1 MDESFMTVG
10 KSVRRIDAVE
20 KVTGKAKYAPDIRLE
35 NMLHAKLLRSP
46 YAHARVKHIDTSRAE
61 KLPGVKSIATIEE
74 VPKVIEY
81 WFFLRTE
88 KKSREMFLRDNVVRF
103 IGDPVLAI
111 AAEDEETAEE
121 ALSLVQVDYEPLVAL
136 LDPFEAMKEEKIK
149 IHSRGNIAFQVTKT
163 YGDIEKGFRD
173 AEIVIENTYRTS
185 KQKHATLEP
194 IGTCIADYNVN
205 GKLTVYSSTQLP
217 NWSQMYLSGA
227 LGLPVNK
234 VRIIK
239 PPTGGAFGGRCG
251 LIHGLEVM
259 SCWLSR
265 KAKRPVRM
273 SFTREEDFIGTETR
287 DPMTL
292 KMKTGATQDGI
303 LVANDIEIISDIGG
317 YGTHYIGVIADCLS
331 TGVGLYRIP
340 NVRFAGTAV
349 FTNKSLAGAFR
360 GYGNPQ
366 MNFAQESQM
375 DILAEKLGIDPVEFR
390 LRNYRGLGE
399 IDPVFDDE
407 IRSDG
412 LKECLEKGAKSFGWH
427 EKRNREPS
435 RETRKRGAGMSV
447 MLHGTGAAGALPDPA
462 SAIVIINADGSVNL
476 VTAASDDGQGN
487 RTVLT
492 QIASEVLGVEFEKI
506 SVSEPDTDVTPL
518 DGGTHGSRQTYCGGL
533 AVKKAATEARK
544 KLLDF
549 ASKEI
554 GVSADQLQIRE
565 STIFELKNPSNRI
578 AVGNLMRKVQIG
590 DMSICQQVIGSAS
603 GVAPAMPGYYG
614 ACFAEVEVDT
624 ETGEVR
630 VLKLTAAYDVG
641 KAINPELVKGQITGG
656 GVMGIGWALTEELL
670 IKDGRMLNSNFADY
684 RLLRSCDAPEI
695 EPIIVESNEPT
706 GPFGAKGVGEGS
718 MVCVASAIANA
729 IYNAIGVRMKE
740 LCITPEKILQALSES
755 KGENLFKQTLIKDA

>member
-1 MDESFMTVG
+1 MDESFLTVG

-20 KVTGKAKYAPDIRLE
+20 KVTGNAKYAPDIRLE

-46 YAHARVKHIDTSRAE
+46 HAHARVKHIDTFRAE
-61 KLPGVKSIATIEE
+61 KLPGVRGIATIED
-74 VPKVIEY
+74 VPKVVEY

-121 ALSLVQVDYEPLVAL
+121 ALSLVEVEYEPLPVL
-136 LDPFEAMKEEKIK
+136 LDPFEAIKEENIK
-149 IHSRGNIAFQVTKT
+149 IHRRGNIAFQVTKT
-163 YGDIEKGFRD
+163 YGDIEKGFRE
-173 AEIVIENTYRTS
+173 AEIIIENTYRTS
-185 KQKHATLEP
+185 KQKHASLEP
-194 IGTCIADYNVN
+194 IGTVVADYKAN

-217 NWSQMYLSGA
+217 HWSQVYLSSA
-227 LGLPVNK
+227 LGLPMNK

-239 PPTGGAFGGRCG
+239 PPTGGAFGARCG

-259 SCWLSR
+259 SAWLSR
-265 KAKRPVRM
+265 KTNRPVRM
-273 SFTREEDFIGTETR
+273 SFNREEDFIATETR
-287 DPMTL
+287 HPMTI

-303 LVANDIEIISDIGG
+303 LVANDIEIISDVGG
-317 YGTHYIGVIADCLS
+317 YGTQYIGVIADCLS
-331 TGVGLYRIP
+331 TGVGLYQIP

-349 FTNKSLAGAFR
+349 FTNKSLSGAFR

-375 DILAEKLGIDPVEFR
+375 DILAEKLDMDPLEFR

-399 IDPVFDDE
+399 IDPVFNDE
-407 IRSDG
+407 IRSNG
-412 LKECLEKGAKSFGWH
+412 LKECLEKGAKSFGWQ
-427 EKRNREPS
+427 EKRKRELS
-435 RETRKRGAGMSV
+435 RETKKRGAGMSV

-462 SAIVIINADGSVNL
+462 SAIVMINVDGSVNL
-476 VTAASDDGQGN
+476 ITAASDDGQGN
-487 RTVLT
+487 RTVLA
-492 QIASEVLGVEFEKI
+492 QIASEVLGIEFEQI

-518 DGGTHGSRQTYCGGL
+518 DGGTHGSRQTYSGGL
-533 AVKKAATEARK
+533 AVKQAATEARK

-549 ASKEI
+549 ASKELS
-554 GVSADQLQIRE
+554 VSADQLDTHGGVI
-565 STIFELKNPSNRI
+565 SDLNNPNNRI
-578 AVGNLMRKVQIG
+578 ALSNLMRKVQIG
-590 DMSICQQVIGSAS
+590 DMSNCQQVIGMAS

-641 KAINPELVKGQITGG
+641 RAINPELVKGQITGG

-670 IKDGRMLNSNFADY
+670 IKDGRILNGNFADY
-684 RLLRSCDAPEI
+684 RLLRACDVPEL
-695 EPIIVESNEPT
+695 ESIIIESNEPT

-729 IYNAIGVRMKE
+729 IYNAVGVRMNE
-740 LCITPEKILQALSES
+740 LCITQEKILQALS
-755 KGENLFKQTLIKDA
+755 KKRG